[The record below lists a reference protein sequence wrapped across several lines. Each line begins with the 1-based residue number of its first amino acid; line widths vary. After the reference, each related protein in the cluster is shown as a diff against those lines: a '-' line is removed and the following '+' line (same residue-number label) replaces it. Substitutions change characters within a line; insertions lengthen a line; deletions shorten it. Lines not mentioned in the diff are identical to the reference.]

1 MIYILFYNK
10 KIYIFTKMESIPYD
24 KRSGKIWFNGKTV
37 EWADANI
44 HILNHG
50 LHYASCVFEGER
62 VYEGEIFKLEEHT
75 QRLFHSA
82 KRMGIEVP
90 YSEDEIN
97 KACKAIVN
105 IQKVQNGYVRPL
117 IWRGSEMMAIS
128 AQKNKIHVAIAT
140 WEWGSYFDPKL
151 KLNGIKLD
159 ISSWR
164 RPAPNTIPWDTKAS
178 GLYMICTLSKHEAE
192 AKGFTDSLMLDHE
205 GNIAEATG
213 ANIFFKDKK
222 GEIHTPVPDSFLD
235 GITRREVIKIAKS
248 KNIKVIERKIKPEEM
263 KDFVGC
269 FLTGT
274 AAEVTPVSQ
283 ISEYKFEV
291 CDVIKDLN
299 ETYQNLVRKKSAA

>member
-1 MIYILFYNK
+1 
-10 KIYIFTKMESIPYD
+10 MESVPYD

-37 EWADANI
+37 DWADANI

-62 VYEGEIFKLEEHT
+62 VYEGKIFKLEEHT
-75 QRLFHSA
+75 ERLFYSA
-82 KRMGIEVP
+82 ERMGITVP
-90 YSEDEIN
+90 YTQTEIN
-97 KACKAIVN
+97 NACRKIVN

-128 AQKNKIHVAIAT
+128 AQKNKIHVALAT

-151 KLNGIKLD
+151 KLNGIKLN
-159 ISSWR
+159 ISKWR

-192 AKGFTDSLMLDHE
+192 AQGFTDSLMLDYE

-213 ANIFFKDKK
+213 ANVFFKNQS
-222 GEIHTPVPDSFLD
+222 GELHTPIPDSFLN
-235 GITRREVIKIAKS
+235 GITRREVIKIAKA
-248 KNIKVIERKIKPEEM
+248 KGINVLERKIKPEEM
-263 KDFVGC
+263 KNFTGC

-283 ISEYKFEV
+283 ISEYNFKV
-291 CDVIKDLN
+291 CDVITDLN
-299 ETYQNLVRKKSAA
+299 ESYQKLVRKKPAA